1 MAVPD
6 KEVGWAVGGGGLAI
20 GLTGRRGEV
29 WGREGDLFLS
39 GGL

>member
-6 KEVGWAVGGGGLAI
+6 KEVGWGVGWGVAI